1 MSELMNNRILKK
13 AVNLIGPLRGPD
25 LLRHMLFPPSVVASS
40 SSSLKG
46 TYPSC
51 SSFPS
56 QKFLSGM
63 GIILLMLSQ
72 LAFSGCNLGGDA
84 NGGKGGK
91 TGSGGNN
98 NPNATPT
105 PTPTATND
113 AGPNA
118 NLKVI
123 DSNVGIALD
132 SQTQGN
138 LTVTIEQGNIINTAV
153 LSEDGSLELNVQ
165 GGQSPK

>member
-1 MSELMNNRILKK
+1 
-13 AVNLIGPLRGPD
+13 
-25 LLRHMLFPPSVVASS
+25 
-40 SSSLKG
+40 
-46 TYPSC
+46 
-51 SSFPS
+51 
-56 QKFLSGM
+56 
-63 GIILLMLSQ
+63 MLSQ